1 MKKSL
6 TLLALALG
14 LSNSFAQELKSKKE
28 EVILPEAGD
37 WAIGID
43 ATPFLNYAGNMFG
56 KTAANVAPTW
66 DFHNTQ
72 QIITGKYFNDAKTAY
87 RGSLRSGLN
96 NATTREMEANRMSTA
111 PAFTANG
118 FPAAATMVEN
128 TWKSSNTTI
137 GLSGGL
143 EMRKGKTR
151 LQGYYG
157 GEVGLFMNMSKDK
170 YTYGNTLAVNLT
182 PTGPNQA
189 QNVDVDTDDN
199 VGGSGNVVAA
209 GNIFQGTV
217 NGGNARIT
225 ERKNGTTIGFG
236 VRGFIGAEFFILPK
250 LSLGGEFGWGLGISS
265 TGKSKTSYEATGNN
279 GGSATDAIGTVEIE
293 GSKNGGFSLD
303 TDNTNTMWAP
313 AGSLRIN
320 LHF

>member
-56 KTAANVAPTW
+56 KTAANVAPTF

-72 QIITGKYFNDAKTAY
+72 QIITGKYFKDASTAY
-87 RGSLRSGLN
+87 RGSLRIGMNSN
-96 NATTREMEANRMSTA
+96 TQRAMVADRMTPSNTVVTY
-111 PAFTANG
+111 PSQD
-118 FPAAATMVEN
+118 PMVEN
-128 TWKSSNTTI
+128 TWKASSTDI

-157 GEVGLFMNMSKDK
+157 GEVGLYFGTSKDK
-170 YTYGNTLAVNLT
+170 FTYGNALSTNTLNPVNVS
-182 PTGPNQA
+182 GADQFA
-189 QNVDVDTDDN
+189 
-199 VGGSGNVVAA
+199 GSGNINAA
-209 GNIFQGTV
+209 APIQGII
-217 NGGNARIT
+217 GDARVT
-225 ERKNGTTIGFG
+225 ERKNGATIGFG

-265 TGKSKTSYEATGNN
+265 TGKSKTTYESIGQSNAAGSVLATG
-279 GGSATDAIGTVEIE
+279 TTEIE
-293 GSKNGGFSLD
+293 GSKQGGFSLD

>member
-72 QIITGKYFNDAKTAY
+72 QIITGKYFKDAKTAY
-87 RGSLRSGLN
+87 RGSVRIGMGSNTSRAMVADRSIAVSTQTVFP
-96 NATTREMEANRMSTA
+96 NADPMK
-111 PAFTANG
+111 
-118 FPAAATMVEN
+118 EN
-128 TWKSSNTTI
+128 TWKASNTNI

-157 GEVGLFMNMSKDK
+157 GEVGISFSNSKDK
-170 YTYGNTLAVNLT
+170 FTYGNALNT
-182 PTGPNQA
+182 
-189 QNVDVDTDDN
+189 
-199 VGGSGNVVAA
+199 S
-209 GNIFQGTV
+209 TV
-217 NGGNARIT
+217 NPVNVSGADAFAGANNIDAAAPIQNIVGSARVT
-225 ERKNGTTIGFG
+225 ERKNGSVLSFG

-250 LSLGGEFGWGLGISS
+250 LSLGGEFGWGLGLAMAGKTTTTYESVGS
-265 TGKSKTSYEATGNN
+265 NGTNNNTGTT
-279 GGSATDAIGTVEIE
+279 TIE
-293 GSKNGGFSLD
+293 GSKQGGFGLD
-303 TDNTNTMWAP
+303 TDNNNTMWAP
-313 AGSLRIN
+313 SGSLRIN